1 MADGRAN
8 PGHVFTHQGQ
18 SESNEDDQ
26 VLLGVVVI
34 DVINNDNGPFLANV
48 LVVSHDCDIN
58 NDNNVDTVVDV
69 FDLIV
74 DNNDDCG
81 VVFK

>member
-34 DVINNDNGPFLANV
+34 DVINNDNGPVLANV

-74 DNNDDCG
+74 GNTDDCG
-81 VVFK
+81 VVFD

>member
-34 DVINNDNGPFLANV
+34 DVINNDNGPVLANV
-48 LVVSHDCDIN
+48 LVVSLDGDIN
-58 NDNNVDTVVDV
+58 NDNKVDTVVVV
-69 FDLIV
+69 FDRIV

-81 VVFK
+81 VVFN

>member
-34 DVINNDNGPFLANV
+34 DVINNDNGPVLANV
-48 LVVSHDCDIN
+48 LVVSHDGDIN
-58 NDNNVDTVVDV
+58 NDNNVDTVVVV
-69 FDLIV
+69 FDRIV

-81 VVFK
+81 VVFN

>member
-34 DVINNDNGPFLANV
+34 DVINNDNGPVLANV

-58 NDNNVDTVVDV
+58 NDNNVDTVVVV
-69 FDLIV
+69 FDRIV

-81 VVFK
+81 VVFN